1 MSNYKIIIGIS
12 TFVYAVFI
20 FTYPASYF
28 NDDSLFLANGIKNFS
43 VIDFSPHFPGY
54 PSVVIFGKIINFFI
68 DDAKYSL
75 FILTALSAILLPLV
89 LFLYTKKLQNE
100 KTAFIVFVLSITT
113 PYLMNLSLCMLSES
127 VGLLFFFLGLYFL
140 ELNFLHNLKTRFQI
154 KFGMTRFLSFSNHE
168 FTNCHPELTNCHPEL
183 DSGSSFAK
191 NLLKKQR
198 LSGII
203 FAISFFSRPSYFIVF
218 IAVFIYLYI
227 FKKDS
232 LKPVLVWFFSTS
244 VLFLLFIFINNGMLY
259 FYEGVRFVEGH
270 FSLWGRGQNS
280 ELSWFDN
287 IFSVINIPYVFLL
300 FLPFKQ
306 EKKFMLLYI
315 LFVFYFCWILFAQN
329 PDSLRHIIPLV
340 FIANIFLA
348 TYLKKANILLFLIL
362 SFNIFHIL
370 KYDEKISP
378 IEQIAQ
384 NIALTDRIIVANRGI
399 EILRTVYNHRVA
411 DNYYHD
417 SANYLNEKDTVYII
431 TAQKPKE
438 ASYEIYKGRFVGEKT
453 LYLLKN

>member
-1 MSNYKIIIGIS
+1 MSGYKAVVGIS
-12 TFVYAVFI
+12 TFVYALFI

-28 NDDSLFLANGIKNFS
+28 NDDSLFLAEGIKNFS

-68 DDAKYSL
+68 DDAKQSL
-75 FILTALSAILLPLV
+75 FILTALSAILIPFV
-89 LFLYTKKLQNE
+89 LFLYTKKLQDE
-100 KTAFIVFVLSITT
+100 KTAFIVFALSITT

-140 ELNFLHNLKTRFQI
+140 EL
-154 KFGMTRFLSFSNHE
+154 
-168 FTNCHPELTNCHPEL
+168 
-183 DSGSSFAK
+183 
-191 NLLKKQR
+191 KKQR

-203 FAISFFSRPSYFIVF
+203 FAVSFFSRPSYFIFF
-218 IAVFIYLYI
+218 IAGFIYLYL

-232 LKPVLVWFFSTS
+232 LKPILVWFFLTST
-244 VLFLLFIFINNGMLY
+244 LFLLFIFINNGMLY
-259 FYEGVRFVEGH
+259 FYEGVRFIEGH

-287 IFSVINIPYVFLL
+287 IFSFINTPYIFLL

-306 EKKFMLLYI
+306 EKKFPLLYLI
-315 LFVFYFCWILFAQN
+315 FVFYFCWILFAQN

-384 NIALTDRIIVANRGI
+384 NIVLTDRIIIANRSI
-399 EILRTVYNHRVA
+399 EILRTVYNYRVV
-411 DNYYHD
+411 DNYYRD
-417 SANYLNEKDTVYII
+417 SAKYLNEKNTVYII

-438 ASYEIYKGRFVGEKT
+438 AAYEIYKGRFVGEKT

>member
-12 TFVYAVFI
+12 TFFYAVFI

-28 NDDSLFLANGIKNFS
+28 NDDSLFLADGIKNFS

-54 PSVVIFGKIINFFI
+54 PSIIIFGKIINFFI

-75 FILTALSAILLPLV
+75 FILTALSAILIPFV
-89 LFLYTKKLQNE
+89 LFLYTKKLQDE
-100 KTAFIVFVLSITT
+100 KTAFIAFLLSITT

-140 ELNFLHNLKTRFQI
+140 ELNFSHNLKTRLQI
-154 KFGMTRFLSFSNHE
+154 KFGMTRLLSFSN
-168 FTNCHPELTNCHPEL
+168 PELTNRHPAL

-191 NLLKKQR
+191 SSLKKQR

-203 FAISFFSRPSYFIVF
+203 FAVSFFSRPSYFIFF
-218 IAVFIYLYI
+218 IAGFIYLYI
-227 FKKDS
+227 FKRDS
-232 LKPVLVWFFSTS
+232 LKPVLVWFFLTS

-259 FYEGVRFVEGH
+259 FYEGARFIEGH

-280 ELSWFDN
+280 EFSWFDN
-287 IFSVINIPYVFLL
+287 IFSFINIPYVFLL
-300 FLPFKQ
+300 FLLFKQ
-306 EKKFMLLYI
+306 EQKFILLYI

-348 TYLKKANILLFLIL
+348 TYLKRVKYLLFFII
-362 SFNIFHIL
+362 SFNIFNIL

-411 DNYYHD
+411 DNYYRD
-417 SANYLNEKDTVYII
+417 SAKYLNEKNTVYII